1 MREYLKV
8 KDEPSLVRDKQTK
21 AILNIDRIALNKYKE
36 ERARLTTMHDAIEEV
51 KSLRELVATLSER
64 LAAVERK

>member
-8 KDEPSLVRDKQTK
+8 KDEPALVRDKQTK
-21 AILNIDRIALNKYKE
+21 AILNVDRAALNKYKE
-36 ERARLTTMHDAIEEV
+36 ERARLTTVHDAIEEV
-51 KSLRELVATLSER
+51 KSLRELVASLSER

>member
-21 AILNIDRIALNKYKE
+21 AILNVDRSALNKYKE

-51 KSLRELVATLSER
+51 KSLRELVVSLSER

>member
-21 AILNIDRIALNKYKE
+21 AILNIDRTALNKYKE

>member
-21 AILNIDRIALNKYKE
+21 AILNVDRSALNKYKE

-51 KSLRELVATLSER
+51 KSLRELVASLSAR
-64 LAAVERK
+64 LAAVERN